1 MTAVPARPHERPQP
15 EECDRVGGGARPVGP
30 TRPRLPPKA
39 EACSGAAPGP
49 RWHNRSCVE
58 ATLGPLLPLFERE
71 RRAGRTLALGILVH
85 TQGSTYRKP
94 GALIL
99 MAANGDY
106 AGLISGGCLEG
117 DLREHAL
124 RVIKSGQPH
133 TVQYDLQGP
142 DELLWGL
149 GLGCEGAMRILILP
163 VGAAHDWQPLRF
175 LGEALAAHVPAVMG
189 VVSDSSQPGVPV
201 GSLALP
207 HDPHGRTPAA
217 LRSEG
222 VREALAQA
230 LAAGE
235 SRWLHAQNGSFT
247 LFAVPLALP
256 PRVLILGAGP
266 DAAPVV
272 DFAAR
277 LNWRVTVLDHRAAY
291 ANAAHFPAAEAVHHA
306 RPDELSALG
315 LGGYAAAVLMS
326 HHLATD
332 LSYLRALA
340 ASAVPYVGLLGPAAR
355 RDKLLARL
363 GLEARALSGRLHA
376 PIGLPLGGRTPEAV
390 ALAIVA
396 EIQAFLGGGLPQARS
411 DVAQRLR
418 RASAD

>member
-1 MTAVPARPHERPQP
+1 
-15 EECDRVGGGARPVGP
+15 
-30 TRPRLPPKA
+30 
-39 EACSGAAPGP
+39 
-49 RWHNRSCVE
+49 VE
-58 ATLGPLLPLFERE
+58 ATFGPLLPLFERE
-71 RRAGRTLALGILVH
+71 RRAQRTLALGILVH

-124 RVIKSGQPH
+124 GVITKGQPH
-133 TVQYDLQGP
+133 TVQYDLKGP

-163 VGAAHDWQPLRF
+163 VGAANDWQPLTC
-175 LGEALAAHVPAVMG
+175 LAAALAAHEPTVVG
-189 VVSDSSQPGVPV
+189 VVCESSQAGVPV

-207 HDPHGRTPAA
+207 HEREGLTPLALRTPA
-217 LRSEG
+217 
-222 VREALAQA
+222 VRAALAQA

-235 SRWLHAQNGSFT
+235 SGWLHAESGSFT

-277 LNWRVTVLDHRAAY
+277 LNWHVTVLDHRAAY
-291 ANAAHFPAAEAVHHA
+291 ASAAHFPGAAQVRHA
-306 RPDELSALG
+306 RPDELAAFDLERCN
-315 LGGYAAAVLMS
+315 AAVVMT

-332 LSYLRALA
+332 LTYLRVLA
-340 ASAVPYVGLLGPAAR
+340 ASRVPYVGLLGPEAR

-363 GLEARALSGRLHA
+363 GSEARALGGRLHA
-376 PIGLPLGGRTPEAV
+376 PIGLPLGGRSPEAV

-396 EIQAFLGGGLPQARS
+396 ELQAFLAGRLAQAHAR
-411 DVAQRLR
+411 VAHPLR
-418 RASAD
+418 VASAD

>member
-1 MTAVPARPHERPQP
+1 MTAVPACAAARRTPQSVN
-15 EECDRVGGGARPVGP
+15 EWVAFARAADP
-30 TRPRLPPKA
+30 RRRLPLPA
-39 EACSGAAPGP
+39 QACSGAVLRP
-49 RWHNRSCVE
+49 RWHNRCYVE

-99 MAANGDY
+99 MAADGDY

-124 RVIKSGQPH
+124 AVIRNGQPH

-149 GLGCEGAMRILILP
+149 GLGCEGAMRILLLP
-163 VGAAHDWQPLRF
+163 VGPANDWQPLAC
-175 LGEALAAHVPAVMG
+175 LAEALAAHLPAVIG
-189 VVSDSSQPGVPV
+189 VVSESAQPDVPV
-201 GSLALP
+201 GSLALL
-207 HDPHGRTPAA
+207 HDPHGLSPPA
-217 LRSEG
+217 LRDG
-222 VREALAQA
+222 AVRQGLQEAA
-230 LAAGE
+230 AAGE
-235 SRWLHAQNGSFT
+235 SRWLHADSGSFT

-266 DAAPVV
+266 DAVPVV

-291 ANAAHFPAAEAVHHA
+291 ANAAHFPSAEAVLHA
-306 RPDELSALG
+306 RPDELAALG
-315 LGGYAAAVLMS
+315 LERFQAAIIMS

-332 LSYLRALA
+332 LAYLRILA
-340 ASAVPYVGLLGPAAR
+340 PCAVPYVGLLGPAAR

-363 GLEARALSGRLHA
+363 GNEARALNTRLHA

-396 EIQAFLGGGLPQARS
+396 EVQAFLAGRLPQVHSNVAR
-411 DVAQRLR
+411 RLR
-418 RASAD
+418 LAGAD